1 MGEIEA
7 EATADPS
14 TSLRFDRMTA
24 LFTSWKKKN
33 PVIAE
38 FGDDRVFPMN
48 F

>member
-1 MGEIEA
+1 MREIEA
-7 EATADPS
+7 KATAGPS
-14 TSLRFDRMTA
+14 TLLRFDRMTV

-38 FGDDRVFPMN
+38 LGDDRVFPMN